1 MQARNRF
8 EFGLRPVLIL
18 VSKTGLGIWVFL
30 ADVQ

>member
-18 VSKTGLGIWVFL
+18 VSKTGLGMGVSS
-30 ADVQ
+30 